1 MKRIYV
7 DIDDI
12 LCETAAALC
21 RLAEHEFGRIVAYE
35 DVCVFD
41 LQQAFGLSDE
51 EMRRFRLMSHE
62 YGCLMGFAVTPG
74 AVEGV
79 RALRDMGAE
88 IDILTGRPAS
98 SHKATEDWLASV
110 GLGGF
115 VVEYVD
121 KYGRTYERHPGD
133 PETVPMKD
141 LLARHYDFAIDDSPV
156 VLGSL
161 AAWRETKVLVFD
173 RPWNRSY
180 ELSPNMTRV
189 AGWREILSVVKGA

>member
-1 MKRIYV
+1 MRIYV

-12 LCETAAALC
+12 LCETAVALC
-21 RLAEHEFGRIVAYE
+21 RLARREFGRCVAYE
-35 DVCVFD
+35 DVRVFD

-51 EMRRFRLMSHE
+51 EMRRFRRLSHE
-62 YGCLMGFAVTPG
+62 NGCLMDFAVTPG

-79 RALRDMGAE
+79 RAFRDMGAE
-88 IDILTGRPAS
+88 VDILTGRPAS
-98 SHKATEDWLASV
+98 SHRATEDWLAAV

-115 VVEYVD
+115 GVEYVD
-121 KYGRTYERHPGD
+121 KYGRKYERHPGD
-133 PETVPMKD
+133 PETIPLED

-156 VLGSL
+156 VLRSL

-189 AGWREILSVVKGA
+189 AGWNGILSAVKGT